1 MTDLVYALVQ
11 VVHNLGAV
19 AVVGGPAAALVCR
32 PQGAALERRL
42 ALVLLFA
49 WALQGATGAGF
60 ALVSW
65 ELKGQLP
72 EVTGIALA
80 ALAIKVAATAAGC
93 ALAALLVRRGIR
105 WSPRGR
111 RAAWA
116 VSLGLAAS
124 ALTAAAF
131 LRWYL

>member
-11 VVHNLGAV
+11 LVHNLGAV
-19 AVVGGPAAALVCR
+19 AVVGGPAAVLALAPR
-32 PQGAALERRL
+32 GTARRRL
-42 ALVLLFA
+42 ALAVLLA
-49 WALQGATGAGF
+49 WALQAATGAGF

-93 ALAALLVRRGIR
+93 ALAAVILRRGIR

-111 RAAWA
+111 GAAWA
-116 VSLGLAAS
+116 ASLGLAAS